1 MVRLLITL
9 VAAWS
14 LVYLTGCATHGALPP
29 DVRMETVTYEVFGMD
44 CPGCHGGLEKNLS
57 KIPGVV
63 GATANW
69 KAQTVAIRV
78 AADQAVDPTEIE
90 AAVKNSNFTMGK
102 RVD

>member
-1 MVRLLITL
+1 MMRLLITL

-14 LVYLTGCATHGALPP
+14 LVCLTGCATRGAFPP

-57 KIPGVV
+57 KISGVV
-63 GATANW
+63 DATASW
-69 KAQTVAIRV
+69 KAKTVAIRV
-78 AADQAVDPTEIE
+78 LAEQTVDPTEIE
-90 AAVKNSNFTMGK
+90 AAIKNSNFTMGK